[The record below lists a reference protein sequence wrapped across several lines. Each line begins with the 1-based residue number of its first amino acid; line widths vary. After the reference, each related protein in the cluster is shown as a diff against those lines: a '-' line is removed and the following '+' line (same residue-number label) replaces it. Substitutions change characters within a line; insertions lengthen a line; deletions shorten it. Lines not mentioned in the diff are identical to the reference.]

1 MGSEPKLASHPA
13 LFGAIDIGASSG
25 RVIAGLVSSGGL
37 TVREVHRFSNGPIQR
52 PDLLVWNLTELFSQ
66 VRTGLRE
73 LGAYGERLGRDVV
86 SVGID
91 TWAVDYGLVAGG
103 ELLDQPACYRDP
115 QNQIGVDQV
124 HSQIDFTQLYGLN
137 GLQFLPFNSL
147 YQIARQQ
154 ELQPQLWAQ
163 AEQLLLLPDLIGYLL
178 TGLSKTE
185 RTNASSTGLL
195 DARTREFSPELLERL
210 KIDPS
215 KLAPL
220 ADPGDELGKIK
231 DEFGPRMRQ
240 TRVVLVGSHDTASAV
255 VGNPAAK
262 PNFAFL
268 SSGTWS
274 LLGAE
279 IADPI
284 LSDASREAN
293 FSNELGVDGRV
304 RYLKNLSGLWLL
316 SESLRY
322 WQERGESQ
330 NLDQLLAQAAEL
342 PPVAI
347 IDVADQR
354 FVAPGPMPE
363 LISEQLI
370 ETNKPTPKSPA
381 EFAAVILHSL
391 AKSYAVAM
399 DQLSELTGLSFD
411 RLHVTGGGSK
421 NELLCQLTADYCQV
435 EVIAGPVEATAIG
448 NLLIQAR
455 AFSLTGK
462 TLEDVRAI
470 IRNSDFELSSYLPR
484 D

>member
-1 MGSEPKLASHPA
+1 MDGQPELASQSA

-25 RVIAGLVSSGGL
+25 RVIAGLVSSGRL

-52 PDLLVWNLTELFSQ
+52 ADLLVWNFTELFSQ

-73 LGAYGERLGRDVV
+73 LGAYGERMGRDVV

-124 HSQIDFTQLYGLN
+124 HSQIDFAQLYGFT
-137 GLQFLPFNSL
+137 GMQFLPFNSL

-154 ELQPQLWAQ
+154 ALQPELWAQ
-163 AEQLLLLPDLIGYLL
+163 AEQLQLLPDLIGYLL

-195 DARTREFSPELLERL
+195 DARTREFSAELLQRL

-215 KLAPL
+215 KFAPL
-220 ADPGDELGKIK
+220 ADAGEELGKIK
-231 DEFGPRMRQ
+231 HEFGRRMSQ

-284 LSDASREAN
+284 LSEASRQAN

-322 WQERGESQ
+322 WQEQGESQ
-330 NLDQLLAQAAEL
+330 NLDQLLDQAAEL

-347 IDVADQR
+347 IDVADPR

-363 LISEQLI
+363 LIAEQLI
-370 ETNKPTPKSPA
+370 ETNKPGPTSPA
-381 EFAAVILHSL
+381 EFASVILHSL
-391 AKSYAVAM
+391 AKSYAVALA
-399 DQLSELTGLSFD
+399 QLSELTGLSFD
-411 RLHVTGGGSK
+411 RLHVTGGGSQ
-421 NELLCQLTADYCQV
+421 NQLLCQLTADYCQV

-455 AFSLTGK
+455 AHGLTGK